1 MTDLSSDI
9 DRVLAIGRERGSLT
23 VAELNRLL
31 PVERMAPEEIARLIV
46 RLEDAGIPVEL
57 DDDELT
63 RPAPGQPSVEVPPA
77 IDLAP
82 PPPEPVAAPPRP
94 VAAGPLAGTGGAAS
108 RRPRLPGW
116 PLLFMV
122 LVIAI
127 VIGIAVLR

>member
-23 VAELNRLL
+23 VSELNRLL
-31 PVERMAPEEIARLIV
+31 PVERMAPEEIALLIA

-63 RPAPGQPSVEVPPA
+63 RPAPGRPSPETPPA
-77 IDLAP
+77 VDLAP

-108 RRPRLPGW
+108 RRARLPGW
-116 PLLFMV
+116 PLLLVV
-122 LVIAI
+122 LVLAI
-127 VIGIAVLR
+127 VIAIAVLR